1 MLWSGLVVFAGCAVS
16 PQQRA
21 ETLAGVAGLRHR
33 ALSAGI
39 FRLTAYVRISDP
51 SQPLHVYI
59 EGDGRAWLTRT
70 EPSRDPTPRHM
81 LGLQLAVADRWPNVA
96 YLARPCQFTREDPS
110 CDVRYW
116 TTRRYAPEV
125 VTSLSDAISVLE
137 GPAPRQPVDLIGYS
151 GGGALAVLVAAR
163 RHDVRSLRT
172 IAANLDV
179 EGVNAL
185 HHVSTMPESL
195 NPIEFVAAVRAV
207 PQIHFYGSRDSI
219 VPPDIAR
226 RFAEAIGGSCT
237 TTQSI
242 DGMTHDG
249 DWARLWPQ
257 LLQQTPHC

>member
-1 MLWSGLVVFAGCAVS
+1 
-16 PQQRA
+16 
-21 ETLAGVAGLRHR
+21 LRYR
-33 ALSAGI
+33 VLNAGI

-51 SQPLHVYI
+51 SQPLHIYI

-81 LGLQLAVADRWPNVA
+81 LGLQLAVADRGPNVA
-96 YLARPCQFTREDPS
+96 YLARPCQFTRADPS

-125 VTSLSDAISVLE
+125 VTSLSDAISDLE
-137 GPAPRQPVDLIGYS
+137 AGARLQSVDLIGYS
-151 GGGALAVLVAAR
+151 GGGALAVLLAAR

-185 HHVSTMPESL
+185 HHVSSMPESL
-195 NPIEFVAAVRAV
+195 NPMEFVAAVRTI
-207 PQIHFYGSRDSI
+207 PQIHFNGSRDAV
-219 VPPDIAR
+219 VPPVIAK
-226 RFAEAIGGSCT
+226 RFAEATGGSCT
-237 TTQSI
+237 VTQSI

-257 LLQQTPHC
+257 LLQQTPHCSEH